1 MKSAIWA
8 TSSGVMSNRKGK
20 SFGVVRAHGRRYFRV
35 YVPDDTALQV
45 SVCEHYNTED
55 LGWVDD
61 DRACITRDR
70 WERISGTAS
79 KVFNTQL
86 VADKR
91 ARGSFTKGA
100 NFLDGNIGRELCVL
114 VWAAEHVPV
123 SGVAAV
129 ARNWAELKVN
139 DRWWL
144 YKKALAFGG
153 WRTALRYALG

>member
-1 MKSAIWA
+1 MR
-8 TSSGVMSNRKGK
+8 NRNGK
-20 SFGVVRAHGRRYFRV
+20 SFGSVRERGRYFRV
-35 YVPDDTALQV
+35 YVPDNTALHV
-45 SVCEHYNTED
+45 FVGEHYNTEE

-91 ARGSFTKGA
+91 ARGSFTRGA
-100 NFLDGNIGRELCVL
+100 NFLDRNLGKELCVL
-114 VWAAEHVPV
+114 IWAAEYVPV

-129 ARNWAELKVN
+129 ARNWAGLLPT
-139 DRWWL
+139 DRRWL
-144 YKKALAFGG
+144 YRKALASGG
-153 WRTALRYALG
+153 WRTALRPALGGGQSE